1 MFSFFTVRPKTEVFF
16 QIILR
21 MEVCL
26 WVFMEASL
34 QKMEGAHTLFCGFG
48 RSRKTFDRRSQVVKH
63 QRADECQPKQKKN
76 KMNTLWG
83 SLLFTDFSCHEIAV
97 VGVCVCFQRC
107 ASQAMGAWLKCYGV
121 PLCFPCKLRR

>member
-26 WVFMEASL
+26 RVFKEASL
-34 QKMEGAHTLFCGFG
+34 QKMEGAHALFCGFG

-63 QRADECQPKQKKN
+63 QRADECKPEQKKIKN
-76 KMNTLWG
+76 KMNALWG
-83 SLLFTDFSCHEIAV
+83 TLLFTDFSCLEIAV
-97 VGVCVCFQRC
+97 VGVSVSVF
-107 ASQAMGAWLKCYGV
+107 KDV
-121 PLCFPCKLRR
+121 PHRRWEPG